1 MENLIELYGGK
12 EPRVKTWDLWKGFGY
27 SEHRALKKIIWDNKD
42 DFEEFGKMPSVI
54 SSSVVDGNKKK
65 GRPDESYFL
74 NEDQFM
80 LLVTMVKNT
89 PESKKIKMSLVKE
102 FKRMKNALA
111 SLATQKSTIDY
122 HTARQNGKQVY
133 FQKTDVIKKFV
144 EYAAAQGS
152 QSANLYYTNI
162 AKMENSALFLVEQ
175 IYPNLREA
183 MNVRQLMQVATA
195 DQIVEK
201 ALQDGMNDSLHYK
214 DIYKLAKDRV
224 IQFSEII
231 GKSQV
236 IALLEK
242 TGQLDLLK

>member
-1 MENLIELYGGK
+1 MENLIELYHGK

-27 SEHRALKKIIWDNKD
+27 SEHRMLKRVIADNVT
-42 DFEEFGKMPSVI
+42 DFEELGKVVI
-54 SSSVVDGNKKK
+54 ISAATEAENKKK

-89 PESKKIKMSLVKE
+89 PESKKLKMALVKE
-102 FKRMKNALA
+102 FRRMKNALA
-111 SLATQKSTIDY
+111 SLATQKSTLDY

-133 FQKTDVIKKFV
+133 FQKTDVIKQFV
-144 EYAAAQGS
+144 EYATAQGS
-152 QSANLYYTNI
+152 QSAKLYYANI

-175 IYPNLREA
+175 KYPNLREVL
-183 MNVRQLMQVATA
+183 NVRQLMQVATA

-201 ALQDGMNDSLHYK
+201 ALQDGMNDHLHYK
-214 DIYKLAKDRV
+214 DIYKLAKERI

-236 IALLEK
+236 IALLEQNK
-242 TGQLDLLK
+242 LVQL